1 MGGFGG
7 KVAIVT
13 GGGSGLGEAIGKSLA
28 ARGVKVVLS
37 DIELDSAE
45 RVAAEIEKAGA
56 TASTFL
62 QNTAK
67 PADCEAV
74 EVGRRPDRGGEPH
87 VRPGV
92 LPQADRPERVGCT

>member
-13 GGGSGLGEAIGKSLA
+13 GGGSGLGEAIGKSLV

-37 DIELDSAE
+37 DIKLDSAE
-45 RVAAEIEKAGA
+45 RVAAEIGKAGG

-67 PADCEAV
+67 PVRRSKWDDGQIV
-74 EVGRRPDRGGEPH
+74 EENLMYDLVSFLKQIGLSG
-87 VRPGV
+87 
-92 LPQADRPERVGCT
+92 